1 MNKEREHFKRNFSAY
16 RSMWIIVTFDLPT
29 LTPAQ
34 KKAYTTFRKFLL
46 SDGFSMHQYSVYV
59 RHCASLENT
68 NVHEERIRKN
78 LPDEGSVSIIRIT
91 DKQFGNIV
99 NLYGKKEK
107 KLPRESNQLEIF
119 LMMQKAKRKKQRL
132 RCKKT

>member
-1 MNKEREHFKRNFSAY
+1 MNKQREDFRRNFSGY
-16 RSMWIIVTFDLPT
+16 RSMWLIVTFDLPT
-29 LTPAQ
+29 ETPAQ
-34 KKAYTTFRKFLL
+34 KKAYATFRKFLL

-68 NVHEERIRKN
+68 DVHEQRIRKN
-78 LPDEGSVSIIRIT
+78 MPDEGSVSIIRIT

-107 KLPRESNQLEIF
+107 KLPKAGDQLEIR
-119 LMMQKAKRKKQRL
+119 LTTLKTVQKKQKERM
-132 RCKKT
+132 

>member
-1 MNKEREHFKRNFSAY
+1 
-16 RSMWIIVTFDLPT
+16 MWIIVTFDLPT

-34 KKAYTTFRKFLL
+34 KKAYMTFRKFLL
-46 SDGFSMHQYSVYV
+46 SDGFTMHQYSVYV

-68 NVHEERIRKN
+68 NVHEMRIRKN
-78 LPDEGSVSIIRIT
+78 IPDEGSVSIIRIT
-91 DKQFGNIV
+91 DKPFGNIV

-119 LMMQKAKRKKQRL
+119 LMMQKASKKRRKAMKKRKPPRKF
-132 RCKKT
+132 

>member
-1 MNKEREHFKRNFSAY
+1 MNKQREDFRRNFSGY
-16 RSMWIIVTFDLPT
+16 RSMWLIVTFDLPT
-29 LTPAQ
+29 ETPAQ

-68 NVHEERIRKN
+68 DVHEQRIRKN
-78 LPDEGSVSIIRIT
+78 MPNEGSVSIIRIT

-107 KLPRESNQLEIF
+107 KLPKASNQLEIF
-119 LMMQKAKRKKQRL
+119 
-132 RCKKT
+132 